1 MAQAFANEKMFTCI
15 HKHYSVEVIKYIYQ
29 ILILGIFNF
38 FFYNDVKE
46 WKDFSAAN
54 SQILEYMAVSSGTSD
69 ADFTKC
75 NQIIDETKVP
85 FICLDVAN
93 GYSEH
98 FIDHVR
104 RVREVNPA
112 TTIIAGNVVTGE
124 IAEEL
129 LLTGADII
137 KIGIGPG
144 SVCTTRKQTG

>member
-1 MAQAFANEKMFTCI
+1 
-15 HKHYSVEVIKYIYQ
+15 
-29 ILILGIFNF
+29 
-38 FFYNDVKE
+38 
-46 WKDFSAAN
+46 
-54 SQILEYMAVSSGTSD
+54 MAVSSGTSD
-69 ADFTKC
+69 VDFAKC

-104 RVREVNPA
+104 RVREANPT

-129 LLTGADII
+129 LLIGADII

-144 SVCTTRKQTG
+144 SVCTTRKQTGYNYYV